1 MISGVPLP
9 AARILG
15 LGTFRPVRTVSN
27 SVLGESLNLSP
38 EWIESRTGIAGRR
51 RADDSETVVDMGI
64 RAARQAI
71 ERAGIDPADIDC
83 VIGATISFTDQ
94 TPSAAVRIAA
104 ELDLSRPAAFDISAA
119 CAGFTYALDLARC
132 MIAGGTARHVLVVGV
147 ERMSDLVDPTDPN
160 TAILFSDGAGAVVVG
175 PARTP
180 GIGPIVW
187 GADGRKADLVAQNS
201 SWTDFRDH
209 GGPQP
214 YLRMSGQDLF
224 MWVIEQIPAFA
235 YRALEL
241 SGLTVADLDAFIPH
255 QANARMTEC
264 LCRALELPDQVV
276 VADDIRHQGN
286 ASGASIPLAMA
297 GLLEEH
303 PRLHGGTALLVGFGA
318 GLAFGAQVVQ
328 LPPTPGAPLSGT

>member
-9 AARILG
+9 AARMLG
-15 LGTFRPVRTVSN
+15 LGTFRPEHTVSN
-27 SVLGESLNLSP
+27 VVLAERLDLSP

-51 RADDSETVVDMGI
+51 RAEDSETVVDMGI
-64 RAARQAI
+64 QAARQAI
-71 ERAGIDPADIDC
+71 ARAGVEPADIDC
-83 VIGATISFTDQ
+83 VIAATISFTDQ

-104 ELDLSRPAAFDISAA
+104 ELDLGRPAAFDVSAA
-119 CAGFTYALDLARC
+119 CAGFTYGLDLARC

-147 ERMSDLVDPTDPN
+147 ERMTDLVDPTDPN

-175 PARTP
+175 PSATP

-187 GADGRKADLVAQNS
+187 GADGRKADLVAQNR
-201 SWTDFRDH
+201 SWADFRDN
-209 GGPQP
+209 GGPRP
-214 YLRMSGQDLF
+214 YLRMQGQDLF

-241 SGLTVADLDAFIPH
+241 SGVELADLDAFIPH

-264 LCRALELPDQVV
+264 LCRALELPDSVA

-286 ASGASIPLAMA
+286 ASAASIPLAMA
-297 GLLEEH
+297 TLLEENPH
-303 PRLHGGTALLVGFGA
+303 LHGGTALLAGFGA
-318 GLAFGAQVVQ
+318 GLAFGAQVIT
-328 LPPTPGAPLSGT
+328 LPAR